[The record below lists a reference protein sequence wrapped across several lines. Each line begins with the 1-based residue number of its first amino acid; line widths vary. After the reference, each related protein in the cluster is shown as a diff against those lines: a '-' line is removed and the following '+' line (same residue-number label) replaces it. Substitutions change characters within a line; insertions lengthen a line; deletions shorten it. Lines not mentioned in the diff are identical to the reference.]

1 MSRHYD
7 GKSNLSPDA
16 MKRNPANNDPEFRA
30 SAASR
35 LQKPVYRTL
44 GNLLKGLGSSLACK
58 QVQGAPRARGYM

>member
-16 MKRNPANNDPEFRA
+16 MKRNPGNNDPEFRA

-44 GNLLKGLGSSLACK
+44 GNLLKGLGSSLNTVRLSKFCIDE
-58 QVQGAPRARGYM
+58 PF